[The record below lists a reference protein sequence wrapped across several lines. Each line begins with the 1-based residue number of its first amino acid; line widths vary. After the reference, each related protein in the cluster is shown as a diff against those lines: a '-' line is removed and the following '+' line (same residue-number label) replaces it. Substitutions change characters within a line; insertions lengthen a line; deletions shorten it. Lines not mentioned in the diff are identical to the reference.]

1 MSVIN
6 VEHISKLYGDKM
18 ILEDLSCS
26 VDEGDKIGIIGI
38 NGTGKSTLLRIIAG
52 EEEADEGKIIF
63 SNGMTIGWMG
73 QNPEFDEE
81 IGLISISKVGKYIL
95 ATKAKQDYFF
105 TIFDSEHTKLIDICR
120 KGNGPNEF
128 IAPIYLEQ
136 YEVIGGET
144 KIWVLERATNTFCLI
159 NIEQTIKEKKLVI
172 VDSLE
177 MSSLK
182 TKDIK
187 AMLNKL
193 NITGKVLFV
202 TSNDAENLYMGSRNL
217 NKVNVILA
225 EELNVFDIVNS
236 DTLVID
242 EAAVA
247 AIEEVLN

>member
-1 MSVIN
+1 MGKMNVIN
-6 VEHISKLYGDKM
+6 LNGEKVKDINLNKNVFDCEANEIVLKKA
-18 ILEDLSCS
+18 IDLQLASLRQGTQKTKS
-26 VDEGDKIGIIGI
+26 RAEVSGGGRKPYKQK
-38 NGTGKSTLLRIIAG
+38 GTGNARQGSIRAPHYRGGGVALSI
-52 EEEADEGKIIF
+52 
-63 SNGMTIGWMG
+63 
-73 QNPEFDEE
+73 NPRSYTF
-81 IGLISISKVGKYIL
+81 KMNK
-95 ATKAKQDYFF
+95 K
-105 TIFDSEHTKLIDICR
+105 
-120 KGNGPNEF
+120 
-128 IAPIYLEQ
+128 
-136 YEVIGGET
+136 
-144 KIWVLERATNTFCLI
+144 ERALALRSALSLKA
-159 NIEQTIKEKKLVI
+159 QEKKLVI

-217 NKVNVILA
+217 NKVTVILA

>member
-1 MSVIN
+1 MGKMNVIN
-6 VEHISKLYGDKM
+6 LNGEKVKDINLNKNVFDCEANEIVLKKA
-18 ILEDLSCS
+18 IDLQLASLRQGTQKTKS
-26 VDEGDKIGIIGI
+26 RAEVSGGGRKPYKQK
-38 NGTGKSTLLRIIAG
+38 GTGNARQGSIRAPHYRGGGVALSI
-52 EEEADEGKIIF
+52 
-63 SNGMTIGWMG
+63 
-73 QNPEFDEE
+73 NPRSYTF
-81 IGLISISKVGKYIL
+81 KMNK
-95 ATKAKQDYFF
+95 K
-105 TIFDSEHTKLIDICR
+105 
-120 KGNGPNEF
+120 
-128 IAPIYLEQ
+128 
-136 YEVIGGET
+136 
-144 KIWVLERATNTFCLI
+144 ERALALRSALSLKA
-159 NIEQTIKEKKLVI
+159 QEKKLII

>member
-1 MSVIN
+1 MGKMNVIN
-6 VEHISKLYGDKM
+6 LNGEKVKDINLNKNVFDCEANEIVLKKA
-18 ILEDLSCS
+18 IDLQLASLRQGTQKTKS
-26 VDEGDKIGIIGI
+26 RAEVSGGGRKPYKQK
-38 NGTGKSTLLRIIAG
+38 GTGNARQGSIRAPHYRGGGVALSINPRSYTFKMNKKERTLALRSAL
-52 EEEADEGKIIF
+52 
-63 SNGMTIGWMG
+63 S
-73 QNPEFDEE
+73 
-81 IGLISISKVGKYIL
+81 L
-95 ATKAKQDYFF
+95 KAQ
-105 TIFDSEHTKLIDICR
+105 
-120 KGNGPNEF
+120 
-128 IAPIYLEQ
+128 
-136 YEVIGGET
+136 
-144 KIWVLERATNTFCLI
+144 
-159 NIEQTIKEKKLVI
+159 EKKLVI

-217 NKVNVILA
+217 NKVNVILS

>member
-1 MSVIN
+1 MAKLDIIN
-6 VEHISKLYGDKM
+6 LKGEKV
-18 ILEDLSCS
+18 EDLK
-26 VDEGDKIGIIGI
+26 VNDEIFKANENDVVVKKALDLQLASLRQGTAKTKTRAEVSGGGRKPYKQK
-38 NGTGKSTLLRIIAG
+38 GTGNARQGSIRAPHYRGGGVAFGVTPRSYTFKMNKKERVLALR
-52 EEEADEGKIIF
+52 
-63 SNGMTIGWMG
+63 SVLTN
-73 QNPEFDEE
+73 
-81 IGLISISKVGKYIL
+81 KVN
-95 ATKAKQDYFF
+95 AKQ
-105 TIFDSEHTKLIDICR
+105 LI
-120 KGNGPNEF
+120 
-128 IAPIYLEQ
+128 
-136 YEVIGGET
+136 V
-144 KIWVLERATNTFCLI
+144 
-159 NIEQTIKEKKLVI
+159 

>member
-1 MSVIN
+1 MGKMNVIN
-6 VEHISKLYGDKM
+6 LNGEKVKDINLNKNVFDCEANEIVLKKA
-18 ILEDLSCS
+18 IDLQLASLRQGTQKTKS
-26 VDEGDKIGIIGI
+26 RAEVSGGGRKPYKQK
-38 NGTGKSTLLRIIAG
+38 GTGNARQGSIRAPHYRGGGVALSI
-52 EEEADEGKIIF
+52 
-63 SNGMTIGWMG
+63 
-73 QNPEFDEE
+73 NPRSYTF
-81 IGLISISKVGKYIL
+81 KMNK
-95 ATKAKQDYFF
+95 K
-105 TIFDSEHTKLIDICR
+105 
-120 KGNGPNEF
+120 
-128 IAPIYLEQ
+128 
-136 YEVIGGET
+136 
-144 KIWVLERATNTFCLI
+144 ERALALRSALSLKA
-159 NIEQTIKEKKLVI
+159 QEKKLVI

-193 NITGKVLFV
+193 NLTGKVLFV

-225 EELNVFDIVNS
+225 EELNVFDIVNA

>member
-1 MSVIN
+1 MGKMNVIN
-6 VEHISKLYGDKM
+6 LNGEKVKDINLNKNVFDCEANEIVLKKA
-18 ILEDLSCS
+18 IDLQLAGLRQGTQKTKSRAEVS
-26 VDEGDKIGIIGI
+26 GGGRKPYKQK
-38 NGTGKSTLLRIIAG
+38 GTGNARQGSIRAPHYRGGGVALSI
-52 EEEADEGKIIF
+52 
-63 SNGMTIGWMG
+63 
-73 QNPEFDEE
+73 NPRSYTF
-81 IGLISISKVGKYIL
+81 KMNK
-95 ATKAKQDYFF
+95 K
-105 TIFDSEHTKLIDICR
+105 
-120 KGNGPNEF
+120 
-128 IAPIYLEQ
+128 
-136 YEVIGGET
+136 
-144 KIWVLERATNTFCLI
+144 ERALALRSALSLKA
-159 NIEQTIKEKKLVI
+159 QEKKLVI

>member
-1 MSVIN
+1 MGKMNVIN
-6 VEHISKLYGDKM
+6 LNGEKVKDMNVFDCEANEIVLKKA
-18 ILEDLSCS
+18 IDLQLASLRQGTQKTKS
-26 VDEGDKIGIIGI
+26 RAEVSGGGRKPYKQK
-38 NGTGKSTLLRIIAG
+38 GTGNARQGSIRAPHYRGGGVALSI
-52 EEEADEGKIIF
+52 
-63 SNGMTIGWMG
+63 
-73 QNPEFDEE
+73 NPRSYTF
-81 IGLISISKVGKYIL
+81 KMNK
-95 ATKAKQDYFF
+95 K
-105 TIFDSEHTKLIDICR
+105 
-120 KGNGPNEF
+120 
-128 IAPIYLEQ
+128 
-136 YEVIGGET
+136 
-144 KIWVLERATNTFCLI
+144 ERALALRSALSLKA
-159 NIEQTIKEKKLVI
+159 QEKKLVI